1 MVRDETKRLL
11 MEIERL
17 YPDAPRAKDPGLLV
31 DLWTEIL
38 ANEPFEQMHDY
49 LVQFVKSDTWGRPPK
64 PGQLLAFKPQ
74 PYDDRGLK
82 DWGPWT
88 E

>member
-1 MVRDETKRLL
+1 MTRDEVKKLL
-11 MEIERL
+11 MEIENL
-17 YPDAPRAKDPGLLV
+17 YPEAFQKTNPAAV
-31 DLWTEIL
+31 VSLWTEML
-38 ANEPFEQMHDY
+38 ANEKYDDIHGY
-49 LVQFVKSDTWGRPPK
+49 LLTFAMNDAKGYAPK
-64 PGQLLAFKPQ
+64 IGQLLAFKPQ